1 LGSAVDWGGED
12 TTQKPT
18 IERILTATF
27 AALAELGFTLA
38 EAPFLLDR
46 RDRHGLR
53 AFAIENVTDRYTRDE
68 LQRLH
73 ELSLDDRR
81 RHDFDL
87 EIVGPVNRLARFLR
101 PTAIRAMIGQ
111 TEGSSISGTPS
122 TGGTWFYA
130 ISPAVPGCTS
140 AMLICSGGS

>member
-73 ELSLDDRR
+73 ELSPGDRR

-111 TEGSSISGTPS
+111 TERIFDFRDALD
-122 TGGTWFYA
+122 GGH
-130 ISPAVPGCTS
+130 VVLCN
-140 AMLICSGGS
+140 LCSGGS